1 MTPHQV
7 SLRPLLPLA
16 LVAMALAATP
26 VKARAAGLSIP
37 DLYTT
42 AQGQGAAVVASPDD
56 FSAAYYNPA
65 GFADQSGLRLQLD
78 TRTTWHMATFQ
89 RHDADGSKIGQQVRG
104 EGGPSLAPSFG
115 ASYRIDLGKWPSLT
129 VGVGAHPFNGF
140 AGYRYADPTE
150 IRKRLKDEDPELDD
164 IYVNEA
170 IADEAAQRYSTI
182 TANSIIYVPSVSIA
196 SSLTDWLDIGL
207 TLQTPIAN
215 FDQSQAIYVGLNQ
228 GEDPGFDAKFGINA
242 TDTFALSAVLGA
254 SVKLPA
260 NLTFGVS
267 VQLPTHF
274 EADGTIK
281 AVLPESL
288 QGLASMSGEKASL
301 EIDFPLVARAGLRY
315 AHRAFELELAGTYE
329 AWSQQKAIKLK
340 PKDIQITIG
349 GNSSPLEEMT
359 IPRNFQD
366 AGSVRF
372 GGLVRP
378 GVWVE
383 ALDFLTV
390 RAGALYETSA
400 VQREYQTLE
409 IANWE
414 RLTLNAGLSAK
425 LGDYELAVAYSRFMQ
440 PDIVVSNSKATQ
452 TAINE
457 GVEPTIVGN
466 GRYGSQVDMLGVT
479 LLAHWGI

>member
-7 SLRPLLPLA
+7 SYRHLLPLA
-16 LVAMALAATP
+16 FVAMALAAMPT
-26 VKARAAGLSIP
+26 KARAAGLSIP

-65 GFADQSGLRLQLD
+65 GFADQTGLRLQLD

-89 RHDADGSKIGQQVRG
+89 RHDAEGGNFGEEVRG
-104 EGGPSLAPSFG
+104 QGGPSFAPSLG
-115 ASYRIDLGKWPSLT
+115 ASYRFDLGKWPSLT
-129 VGVGAHPFNGF
+129 IGVGAHPFPGF
-140 AGYRYADPTE
+140 AGYSYPDPTE

-164 IYVNEA
+164 MYVEEA
-170 IADEAAQRYSTI
+170 IADEASQRYSTI
-182 TANSIIYVPSVSIA
+182 TAGSIIYVPSVSIA
-196 SSLTDWLDIGL
+196 SSLTSWLDVGL

-215 FDQSQAIYVGLNQ
+215 FNQSQSVFAGLGT
-228 GEDPGFDAKFGINA
+228 GEDPGFDAKFSIDA
-242 TDTFALSAVLGA
+242 TALSLSALLGA
-254 SVKLPA
+254 SIKLPA
-260 NLTFGVS
+260 NLTLGVS

-274 EADGTIK
+274 EANGTIK
-281 AVLPESL
+281 ADLPESL
-288 QGLASMSGEKASL
+288 QALASMSGEKASL

-315 AHRAFELELAGTYE
+315 AHKAFEVELAGTYE
-329 AWSQQKAIKLK
+329 AWSQQKEIKLK
-340 PKDIQITIG
+340 PKDIQITKAG
-349 GNSSPLEEMT
+349 ETAPLEEMT

-390 RAGALYETSA
+390 RAGVLYETSA

-440 PDIVVSNSKATQ
+440 PDIVVSNSKAMQ

-466 GRYGSQVDMLGVT
+466 GRYGSQIDMLGVT